1 MKKIEEIGECPNCDC
16 SLYIYKTSN
25 YKRFAKCEICGY
37 SYPLPKSGVISNS
50 AMLCPQKRVPILI
63 VEKKD
68 RKAYFWTDSPCFTC
82 IKADNCELI
91 NELIAE
97 FEELKVYG
105 Y

>member
-16 SLYIYKTSN
+16 SMYIYKTSN
-25 YKRFAKCEICGY
+25 YKRFVKCEICGY

-68 RKAYFWTDSPCFTC
+68 QKAYFWADCPCFTC
-82 IKADNCELI
+82 ISVDKCE
-91 NELIAE
+91 EFSGIAHQSKY
-97 FEELKVYG
+97 LRQRN
-105 Y
+105 

>member
-16 SLYIYKTSN
+16 SIYIFKTRN

-37 SYPLPKSGVISNS
+37 SYPLPQSGAISNS

-68 RKAYFWTDSPCFTC
+68 QKAYFWADCPCFTC
-82 IKADNCELI
+82 IKADECEQI

-97 FEELKVYG
+97 FEALKVYG